1 MAARSISSRTV
12 RLLAALELDLS
23 ALRLTHA
30 SSAFEE
36 HEDLRLEARHGVELD
51 GELRHRGATSVD
63 GSRKAERS
71 ALRECWRKRSVHRQ
85 KYIDVWICFETDL
98 VLEKAKR
105 CIDKST

>member
-1 MAARSISSRTV
+1 MTLPGSVSHTFRILSVPVHGVGRTIPFLGGAKWTRNV
-12 RLLAALELDLS
+12 FMFIAVAVLS

-36 HEDLRLEARHGVELD
+36 HEDLRLDARHGVELD

-71 ALRECWRKRSVHRQ
+71 ALRECWRKRS
-85 KYIDVWICFETDL
+85 D
-98 VLEKAKR
+98 A
-105 CIDKST
+105 

>member
-1 MAARSISSRTV
+1 MTLAGSVSHTFRILSVPVHGIGRTIPFLGGAKWTRNV
-12 RLLAALELDLS
+12 FMFIAVAVLS

-51 GELRHRGATSVD
+51 GELRHRGAMSVD

-71 ALRECWRKRSVHRQ
+71 ALRECWRKRS
-85 KYIDVWICFETDL
+85 D
-98 VLEKAKR
+98 A
-105 CIDKST
+105 